1 MRKKKY
7 ENFIA
12 KLMMTKDIIDAAEL
26 EKHIRNVVG
35 YDKSSLEK
43 EYFRINELIEN
54 QYEKYGIINEGDN
67 IEAFRRG
74 YYALNRLSVTLDDIR
89 NKINSLGY
97 EKESG
102 IGIRIQQDWNYAA
115 HLLIDLLYLENINL
129 HNYSCLLPKIRR

>member
-54 QYEKYGIINEGDN
+54 QYEKYGIINVFSHHQ
-67 IEAFRRG
+67 FRDKIFIFF
-74 YYALNRLSVTLDDIR
+74 LS
-89 NKINSLGY
+89 
-97 EKESG
+97 
-102 IGIRIQQDWNYAA
+102 
-115 HLLIDLLYLENINL
+115 
-129 HNYSCLLPKIRR
+129 HNF

>member
-1 MRKKKY
+1 MRKKNH

-35 YDKSSLEK
+35 YDKSLLEK

-67 IEAFRRG
+67 IEAFS
-74 YYALNRLSVTLDDIR
+74 LN
-89 NKINSLGY
+89 NS
-97 EKESG
+97 
-102 IGIRIQQDWNYAA
+102 
-115 HLLIDLLYLENINL
+115 
-129 HNYSCLLPKIRR
+129 

>member
-67 IEAFRRG
+67 IDRKSTR
-74 YYALNRLSVTLDDIR
+74 LNSSHRHTSR
-89 NKINSLGY
+89 MPS
-97 EKESG
+97 S
-102 IGIRIQQDWNYAA
+102 A
-115 HLLIDLLYLENINL
+115 
-129 HNYSCLLPKIRR
+129 

>member
-43 EYFRINELIEN
+43 EYFRI
-54 QYEKYGIINEGDN
+54 QWHVY
-67 IEAFRRG
+67 RG
-74 YYALNRLSVTLDDIR
+74 TF
-89 NKINSLGY
+89 LG
-97 EKESG
+97 
-102 IGIRIQQDWNYAA
+102 
-115 HLLIDLLYLENINL
+115 H
-129 HNYSCLLPKIRR
+129 

>member
-54 QYEKYGIINEGDN
+54 Q
-67 IEAFRRG
+67 R
-74 YYALNRLSVTLDDIR
+74 
-89 NKINSLGY
+89 
-97 EKESG
+97 
-102 IGIRIQQDWNYAA
+102 
-115 HLLIDLLYLENINL
+115 
-129 HNYSCLLPKIRR
+129 

>member
-43 EYFRINELIEN
+43 EYFRI
-54 QYEKYGIINEGDN
+54 YEQFDFFE
-67 IEAFRRG
+67 EQCPLR
-74 YYALNRLSVTLDDIR
+74 
-89 NKINSLGY
+89 
-97 EKESG
+97 
-102 IGIRIQQDWNYAA
+102 
-115 HLLIDLLYLENINL
+115 YLEN
-129 HNYSCLLPKIRR
+129 LLPASRA

>member
-43 EYFRINELIEN
+43 EYFPNITN
-54 QYEKYGIINEGDN
+54 QSIDARHNSNPAEYVFQFHSLFHIPANLSYYG
-67 IEAFRRG
+67 
-74 YYALNRLSVTLDDIR
+74 YRL
-89 NKINSLGY
+89 K
-97 EKESG
+97 
-102 IGIRIQQDWNYAA
+102 
-115 HLLIDLLYLENINL
+115 
-129 HNYSCLLPKIRR
+129 

>member
-54 QYEKYGIINEGDN
+54 QSMYLQPIITQYFIDN
-67 IEAFRRG
+67 KSEIWLLF
-74 YYALNRLSVTLDDIR
+74 LI
-89 NKINSLGY
+89 
-97 EKESG
+97 
-102 IGIRIQQDWNYAA
+102 A
-115 HLLIDLLYLENINL
+115 H
-129 HNYSCLLPKIRR
+129 SKR

>member
-54 QYEKYGIINEGDN
+54 QYDQAAARQGSSG
-67 IEAFRRG
+67 
-74 YYALNRLSVTLDDIR
+74 SPPDICS
-89 NKINSLGY
+89 IYCPISSL
-97 EKESG
+97 
-102 IGIRIQQDWNYAA
+102 ITA
-115 HLLIDLLYLENINL
+115 
-129 HNYSCLLPKIRR
+129 